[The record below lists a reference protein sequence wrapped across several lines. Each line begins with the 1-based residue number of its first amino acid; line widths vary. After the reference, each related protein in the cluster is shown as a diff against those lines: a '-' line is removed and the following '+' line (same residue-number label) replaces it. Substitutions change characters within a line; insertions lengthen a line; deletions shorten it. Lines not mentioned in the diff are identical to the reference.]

1 MSVKNIGAI
10 YLATQNV
17 KFLQMAIISALE
29 LVKFNPFISVKILTD
44 LDKKFLR
51 MESIK
56 LLESKNIIIEKVEL
70 NREIGGKEEYFS
82 RQIKTKINQFSDFE
96 TTIYIDADILPMGD
110 YFDLLD
116 LTSGGANKIY
126 MCKERKG
133 SIGAWEYAKTLDGI
147 ETIKIC
153 ENENFPLFNS
163 GFMVFET
170 KNKTVEGFFKIWQSQ
185 WLKYKQLDQW
195 AMARAL
201 KISGIEIST
210 LPEKFN
216 FNIDR
221 LWDEKPE
228 NITNLHIHGF
238 YTIWEK
244 TLDIYREKCPESF
257 EIVNKI
263 LPF

>member
-17 KFLQMAIISALE
+17 KFMQMAIISALE
-29 LVKFNPFISVKILTD
+29 LVRFNPFICVKILTD
-44 LDKKFLR
+44 LDKKFLT
-51 MESIK
+51 ENNIK
-56 LLESKNIIIEKVEL
+56 LLKSKNIFIKNVKL
-70 NREIGGKEEYFS
+70 KQKIGGKKEYYS
-82 RQIKTKINQFSDFE
+82 RQIKTIINRFSHFE
-96 TTIYIDADILPMGD
+96 TTIFIDADILPMGD
-110 YFDLLD
+110 YFDLLN
-116 LTSGGANKIY
+116 LIGGNRDKIY
-126 MCKERKG
+126 MCKERKE
-133 SIGAWEYAKTLDGI
+133 SISAWEYAKTLDGL
-147 ETIKIC
+147 ETIKTC
-153 ENENFPLFNS
+153 GDEHFPLFNS

-216 FNIDR
+216 YNIDK